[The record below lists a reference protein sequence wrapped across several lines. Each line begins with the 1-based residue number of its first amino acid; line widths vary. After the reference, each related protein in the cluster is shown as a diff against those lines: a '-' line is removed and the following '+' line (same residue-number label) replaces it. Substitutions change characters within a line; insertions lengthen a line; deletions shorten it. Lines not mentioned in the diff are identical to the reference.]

1 MEDFLLKFR
10 IRQIDLPSH
19 SGGHTQYRSPHMEP
33 CFYVGERGWGG
44 GEEKQKNVVQRGA
57 DKNVGSLS
65 PIEKEEAVTELSHTS
80 KSQNE

>member
-1 MEDFLLKFR
+1 
-10 IRQIDLPSH
+10 
-19 SGGHTQYRSPHMEP
+19 
-33 CFYVGERGWGG
+33 VGR

>member
-1 MEDFLLKFR
+1 MLGR
-10 IRQIDLPSH
+10 R
-19 SGGHTQYRSPHMEP
+19 
-33 CFYVGERGWGG
+33 